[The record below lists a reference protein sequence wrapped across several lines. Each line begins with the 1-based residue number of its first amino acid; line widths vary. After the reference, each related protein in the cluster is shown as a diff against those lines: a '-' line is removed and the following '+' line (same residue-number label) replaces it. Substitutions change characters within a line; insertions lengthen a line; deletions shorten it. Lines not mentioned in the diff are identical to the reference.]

1 MNRNLISDKDLVH
14 LYVSGDESAL
24 ASLLS
29 RHKSKI
35 YTSIYLLVKD
45 RYLAE
50 DIFQDTFIKVINTL
64 KSGKYNEEG
73 KFLPWVLRISH
84 NLVIDHFRREK
95 RNPTI
100 TNQDGFDIF
109 EVIGFSE
116 ESIED
121 VKLRDENHKELR
133 ALIQQLPEE
142 QKEVL
147 IMRHY
152 GDLSFKEIADLTG
165 VSINTALG
173 RMRYALNNLR
183 RMMLEREMNFNQFL

>member
-64 KSGKYNEEG
+64 KTGKYNEEG
-73 KFLPWVLRISH
+73 KFLPWVLRIAH
-84 NLVIDHFRREK
+84 NLVIDHFRKEK

-109 EVIGFSE
+109 DVLGIVE
-116 ESIED
+116 ESSED
-121 VKLRDENHKELR
+121 KLLRAQSHVELR
-133 ALIQQLPEE
+133 NLIQLLPEE

-147 IMRHY
+147 IMRNY
-152 GDLSFKEIADLTG
+152 ADLSFKEIAELTG

-183 RMMLEREMNFNQFL
+183 RMMQEREQSFKQYL